1 MALLALSGALAL
13 PAQAQTCTLN
23 TGDGDIW
30 CGVVT
35 VEGFSI
41 GSLALYGFGPGKGGL
56 SDTSFTYGSNNYTID
71 VAAVELSHAILVFSL
86 TSSLTA
92 EDRAALELHVDGRD
106 GSFDFSD
113 SDHYDSS
120 NHTYS
125 WTATGLDWFNAPPV
139 TLRLRLAPEAP
150 GKPTNLVAEAD
161 GGTRIELS
169 WDAPADD
176 GGSAITGYRIE
187 VSDDG
192 GSDWDDLVADT
203 GNDDTSYTHTGL
215 SPGDTRHYRVSAINA
230 EGTSEASDSDYATTP
245 VDVTPGVEVT
255 LHLSDD
261 KALEDHQNIAVTAT
275 VAPATPVAFTVE
287 ISASPVAP
295 ATDDDFTLS
304 TNRTLSFA
312 ANATESTGT
321 VTLSTVTDNVP
332 EPPDVV
338 TVSGAVSNAA
348 IPDPDDVTFT
358 IVNDDNEAFDIAVS
372 APETVDENAGTL
384 AVTYTLTKQGSAPV
398 AHTELY
404 YSARHRG
411 DVEETATLGVDYTAP
426 SGAVF
431 SLGRLVLLETLLPS
445 AFSRNAAGTA
455 WWRSVPSRSASS
467 TTRKPRRTRLSCSGS
482 KLV

>member
-1 MALLALSGALAL
+1 MLNLHTNRGTGSVVQVAIHDNASSGNPGNLLVVLDN
-13 PAQAQTCTLN
+13 PADPIGNN
-23 TGDGDIW
+23 TGTAGNRTFSASNPRSLDADTHYWVMVSNTTTNNETNFDVSLTTSNNETTGH
-30 CGVVT
+30 
-35 VEGFSI
+35 GFSI
-41 GSLALYGFGPGKGGL
+41 
-56 SDTSFTYGSNNYTID
+56 
-71 VAAVELSHAILVFSL
+71 
-86 TSSLTA
+86 
-92 EDRAALELHVDGRD
+92 R
-106 GSFDFSD
+106 
-113 SDHYDSS
+113 
-120 NHTYS
+120 
-125 WTATGLDWFNAPPV
+125 
-139 TLRLRLAPEAP
+139 
-150 GKPTNLVAEAD
+150 
-161 GGTRIELS
+161 
-169 WDAPADD
+169 
-176 GGSAITGYRIE
+176 
-187 VSDDG
+187 
-192 GSDWDDLVADT
+192 
-203 GNDDTSYTHTGL
+203 
-215 SPGDTRHYRVSAINA
+215 DTRHQ
-230 EGTSEASDSDYATTP
+230 G
-245 VDVTPGVEVT
+245 TPGSWLEQSASILRMEVRGTVVIPPTEVT

-426 SGAVF
+426 EVRHALGFRRF
-431 SLGRLVLLETLLPS
+431 SLRLQSVKRLVP
-445 AFSRNAAGTA
+445 A
-455 WWRSVPSRSASS
+455 SVA
-467 TTRKPRRTRLSCSGS
+467 
-482 KLV
+482 